1 MNSVLVSH
9 LIFPESSQTSPSY
22 KTVVGLL
29 SHYFRSVS
37 FPPTQNFL
45 FFVFTFLLSLSLSL
59 KHSHITHRY
68 TLTKTTIEADATVV
82 SNHCLIYLFSQKTR
96 KIKKKNK
103 MYSIKE
109 KVTEKLSRLFA
120 DSPNNSVSSPY
131 DDPQVLFFFF
141 LNQFSD
147 LFVYFTYYV
156 F

>member
-9 LIFPESSQTSPSY
+9 LIFLIPPKPPLLTRPLSVFCPTTSVPFRFHRLKIFSF
-22 KTVVGLL
+22 
-29 SHYFRSVS
+29 SFFYFS
-37 FPPTQNFL
+37 
-45 FFVFTFLLSLSLSL
+45 SLSLSL

-131 DDPQVLFFFF
+131 DDPQVLVFFFF